1 MIYQLD
7 QFEEGR
13 TNPITGENYDESWR
27 IFVLN
32 EAPYTIICGS
42 TKGCAY
48 TLKVSKLHAPWQFS
62 LGDFVS
68 YHTGAGRNIILAVS
82 QKDYEEAMRMYGN
95 STCRDRF
102 LRPHERSVMVH
113 STTMESYQNILKEI
127 IQPNIE
133 KRAIFPG
140 NVMFSGF
147 SLGLKN
153 LSDTLKTHKKTTVTN
168 M

>member
-1 MIYQLD
+1 MCGQSTAYNTYATLPT
-7 QFEEGR
+7 
-13 TNPITGENYDESWR
+13 TNLLFMG
-27 IFVLN
+27 
-32 EAPYTIICGS
+32 
-42 TKGCAY
+42 
-48 TLKVSKLHAPWQFS
+48 FS
-62 LGDFVS
+62 
-68 YHTGAGRNIILAVS
+68 
-82 QKDYEEAMRMYGN
+82 
-95 STCRDRF
+95 
-102 LRPHERSVMVH
+102 
-113 STTMESYQNILKEI
+113 SYQNILKEI